1 MVQKNCEDK
10 TIIICNDML
19 DETQPVTSHKFDKL
33 GITYSEEG
41 VVFVAG
47 DRVITRPPF
56 RYKLSSGN

>member
-1 MVQKNCEDK
+1 
-10 TIIICNDML
+10 ML

-47 DRVITRPPF
+47 DRVITRPSDTNSAVEIKP
-56 RYKLSSGN
+56 RVLGCRLDIDTMLR